1 LNAESEGL
9 HINAILIQNTYRM
22 YRAKRLI
29 SGKLQAKL
37 IERLKIEN
45 NAKLQRERDMKKYL
59 V

>member
-1 LNAESEGL
+1 
-9 HINAILIQNTYRM
+9 M

-37 IERLKIEN
+37 SERLTIEN
-45 NAKLQRERDMKKYL
+45 NSKLQRERDMKKYL